1 MLDRPAKSDAFNKGK
16 RELEIV
22 FFDAG
27 SGHRSAANALA
38 ESIGASYANWN
49 VRLVNLQTLL
59 RSTDPLYKVTG
70 VRSETVYNTAI
81 RRGWTKG
88 SKQLLRTIQKGIRLN
103 TAPMKTV
110 LRRYFR
116 TSEADL
122 VVSVVPNFNRVLFE
136 ALKLARPLVPYV
148 TIMTDIADSPPN
160 FWMENQDQFIICGS
174 RKAVLQAHMTGF
186 YRPERILETS
196 GMILRPSFYRE
207 ADDLDITRENLGL
220 DTVKPTAII
229 MFGGNGSTHSAAI
242 AANLRAMGVQ
252 SIVMCGKSTGLL
264 DRLKGIPGCRPVGFT
279 DKVASYM
286 RAADFFVGKPG
297 PGSMS
302 EALHMGL
309 PVIVENN
316 ARTLIQERYNIVWAE
331 EKEVGVSLRNFSDI
345 GLAVR
350 FFLRDHRLEHY
361 RRNALNL
368 NNRAVFEIP
377 AMLEGLMQSQCW
389 GEDSQESFAHFQA
402 DTGPMSIRPKRL
414 ASGGTFQD
422 PSTARQRA

>member
-1 MLDRPAKSDAFNKGK
+1 MLNRPAKSNAFNKGK

-49 VRLVNLQTLL
+49 VRRVNLQTLL

-110 LRRYFR
+110 LRRYF
-116 TSEADL
+116 
-122 VVSVVPNFNRVLFE
+122 
-136 ALKLARPLVPYV
+136 
-148 TIMTDIADSPPN
+148 SPPN

-207 ADDLDITRENLGL
+207 DDDLDITRENLGL

-229 MFGGNGSTHSAAI
+229 MFGGNGSTPSAAI

-252 SIVMCGKSTGLL
+252 SIVMCGKSPGLL

-316 ARTLIQERYNIVWAE
+316 ARTLIQGA
-331 EKEVGVSLRNFSDI
+331 LQ
-345 GLAVR
+345 
-350 FFLRDHRLEHY
+350 HRLG
-361 RRNALNL
+361 RR
-368 NNRAVFEIP
+368 
-377 AMLEGLMQSQCW
+377 EGT
-389 GEDSQESFAHFQA
+389 GSFPPEFFRYWLGGAFLS
-402 DTGPMSIRPKRL
+402 TGPPVRALQAKRAEPQQSRGIRNTGH
-414 ASGGTFQD
+414 A
-422 PSTARQRA
+422 